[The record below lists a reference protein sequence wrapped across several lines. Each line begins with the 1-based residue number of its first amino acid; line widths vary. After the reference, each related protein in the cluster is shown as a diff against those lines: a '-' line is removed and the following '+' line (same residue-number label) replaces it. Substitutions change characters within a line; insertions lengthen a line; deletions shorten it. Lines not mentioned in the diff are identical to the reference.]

1 MTENFVTDTIKR
13 RCDRKAINDVQHF
26 NNKNKIVLF
35 LMAEIIIQHVLS
47 GKWDLLKMFEGI
59 LDFFVSFIPGT
70 I

>member
-1 MTENFVTDTIKR
+1 MMYNVWKLLLHRSD
-13 RCDRKAINDVQHF
+13 QHS

-35 LMAEIIIQHVLS
+35 LIVEIIIQHIVS
-47 GKWDLLKMFEGI
+47 GKWDLLKMFEGR